1 MSNERTLLRAKVAD
15 AKRQLEEKNLLAEQ
29 YTMELREMLDP
40 SIMDYT
46 TLPMLSFRKT
56 ADLLGALWSHMHELK
71 RQIEKMEK
79 IING

>member
-1 MSNERTLLRAKVAD
+1 MSNALIRAKIAD

-40 SIMDYT
+40 AIMDYT

-56 ADLLGALWSHMHELK
+56 STLLDDLWSDMCELK
-71 RQIEKMEK
+71 KQVQKMEAAL
-79 IING
+79 G